1 MDDEKIEG
9 ATLELKCEGCGR
21 WIDSPVFTTDDQH
34 HYCCEDCV
42 LGTGCTCPTLAAP
55 ARAAHAV
62 LAPEWVA
69 LARG

>member
-9 ATLELKCEGCGR
+9 ATLELRCEGCGR

-34 HYCCEDCV
+34 HYCCEDCF
-42 LGTGCTCPTLAAP
+42 LGKGCTCPDLGASAGE
-55 ARAAHAV
+55 RRV
-62 LAPEWVA
+62 LEPEWVA